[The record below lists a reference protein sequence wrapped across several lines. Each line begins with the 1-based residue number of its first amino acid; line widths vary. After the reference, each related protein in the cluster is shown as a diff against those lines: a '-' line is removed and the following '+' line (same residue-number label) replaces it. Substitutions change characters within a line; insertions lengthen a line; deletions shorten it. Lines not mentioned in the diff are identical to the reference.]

1 MHARMFA
8 FEGSPEEID
17 AAVALAR
24 EEILPLERQMPGFR
38 GLILLSDKE
47 ARRLVSLSL
56 WESEELMLQS
66 TESARMITRLGA
78 QSIGGKRLSVEPF
91 DVALFELGT

>member
-17 AAVALAR
+17 GAVALAR
-24 EEILPLERQMPGFR
+24 EEILAIERQMPGFR

-47 ARRLVSLSL
+47 AGKLVSLSL
-56 WESEELMLQS
+56 WESEEQMQQS
-66 TESARMITRLGA
+66 EASARMLARVGA
-78 QSIGGKRLSVEPF
+78 QSIGGKRVAAEPF
-91 DVALFELGT
+91 DVALLDLV

>member
-24 EEILPLERQMPGFR
+24 EEILAIERQMPGFR

-47 ARRLVSLSL
+47 AGKLVSLSL
-56 WESEELMLQS
+56 WESREQMQQS
-66 TESARMITRLGA
+66 EASARMLTRVGA
-78 QSIGGKRLSVEPF
+78 QSIGGKRVAAEPF
-91 DVALFELGT
+91 DVALLDLV